1 MTAQWRMTVAVK
13 TRMEEQLLCGSGRVH
28 VGPGN
33 GGAVNPKC
41 VAADETLQQEG
52 RRRLTRG
59 GEAAQ
64 SDDGVSMDD

>member
-33 GGAVNPKC
+33 EGAVNPKC
-41 VAADETLQQEG
+41 VAADETLWQEG

-59 GEAAQ
+59 GEAVQ
-64 SDDGVSMDD
+64 SNDGVSMDD

>member
-33 GGAVNPKC
+33 EGAVNPKC
-41 VAADETLQQEG
+41 VAADETLRQEG